1 MKKFQIKIF
10 LALAITLNVTSA
22 KACIERALFRKECKD
37 FLSGPVIRPYFPVAL
52 LPRMQPPI
60 KPSIPLFKPISIRE
74 QQIYNY
80 LIEKLLDGPT
90 SLVAGY
96 AVEENT
102 FRKHGLMHPK
112 RMIVTTTTDK
122 PFIISV
128 NPDDIYS
135 DILESIKQKTGWDK
149 PRIKDTP
156 YEKGETI
163 DTAELLVKYLN
174 KRELGLSG
182 QHFTAFFV
190 NEDK

>member
-96 AVEENT
+96 AVEKNT
-102 FRKHGLMHPK
+102 FRKHGLMQPK
-112 RMIVTTTTDK
+112 GMIAKTTTGKT
-122 PFIISV
+122 FTISV

-149 PRIKDTP
+149 LRILADNKKMKTT
-156 YEKGETI
+156 KLL
-163 DTAELLVKYLN
+163 AEYLN
-174 KRELGLSG
+174 KGNSMPTIFWVL
-182 QHFTAFFV
+182 
-190 NEDK
+190 K